1 VNGFFGDVRLIRNDY
16 VHNKGLA
23 DEAVN
28 VKLLRWGFA
37 KGKPLNITAEQ
48 MISMIDL
55 FPRSAVAARPT
66 PMSTSNRRPAPGSMA
81 PDLLEDVLAK
91 ISELNLDKNTVIDE
105 AFSLWLARKGM

>member
-66 PMSTSNRRPAPGSMA
+66 PDVDEQSKTSTGQHGTRSPRRRSR
-81 PDLLEDVLAK
+81 EDQRV
-91 ISELNLDKNTVIDE
+91 EPRQE
-105 AFSLWLARKGM
+105 HRH